1 MTSSEDFADAPLARP
16 GAKVLSR
23 SNSRIAASV
32 RALATMSEKT
42 IEPPG
47 LTGAKCR
54 RLYELRK

>member
-1 MTSSEDFADAPLARP
+1 MTSGEDFADAPLARP

-47 LTGAKCR
+47 LDGREMPKP
-54 RLYELRK
+54 L